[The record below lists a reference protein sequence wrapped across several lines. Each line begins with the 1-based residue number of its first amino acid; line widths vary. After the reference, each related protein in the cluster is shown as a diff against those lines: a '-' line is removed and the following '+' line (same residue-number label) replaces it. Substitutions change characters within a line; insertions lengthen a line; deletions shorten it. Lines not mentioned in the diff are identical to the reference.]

1 MENYQQ
7 QLDDANAEF
16 RAAQIA
22 AKTERTGLAT
32 AEKLLTANIEARDII
47 QTTAHAIQQEAHSR
61 IAGVVTRC
69 LKAVFGDDAYEF
81 QIKFEQKRG
90 RTEARLI
97 FERNGLEIAPLGAAG
112 GGAVD
117 VAAFALRL
125 AALMLQRPPQRRCLV
140 LDEPFRFL
148 SKEYRP
154 VIRELL
160 LELAEELEMQFIVVT
175 HDTEMAC
182 GTVVR
187 ID

>member
-1 MENYQQ
+1 MNYQQ

-22 AKTERTGLAT
+22 VETERTVLVV
-32 AEKLLTANIEARDII
+32 AEESLNVNIEARAII
-47 QTTAHAIQQEAHSR
+47 QSTAHAIQQEAHSR

-69 LKAVFGDDAYEF
+69 LRAVFGDDAYTF

-90 RTEARLI
+90 RTEALLI

-140 LDEPFRFL
+140 LDEPMKYL

-154 VIRELL
+154 VIRELF
-160 LELAEELEMQFIVVT
+160 LELAEELEMQFIIVT

-182 GTVVR
+182 GTIVR
-187 ID
+187 IT